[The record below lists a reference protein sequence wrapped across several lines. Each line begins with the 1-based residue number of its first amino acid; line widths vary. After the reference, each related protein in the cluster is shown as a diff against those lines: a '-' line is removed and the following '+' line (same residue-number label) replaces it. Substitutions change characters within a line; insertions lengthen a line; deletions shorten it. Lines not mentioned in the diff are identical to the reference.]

1 MADEGTSIRCPHQTN
16 LAYCPRE
23 LLTRMNVPRSRQ
35 SSLWALTLGALV
47 RAADSLADTPPRVV
61 YVPDISVENLVGTN
75 ENASVLLEITVTETG
90 TVGDPV
96 IREGLN
102 RETDLRVLD
111 AVNQMRFTPAERDGQ
126 PVRARVRFRF
136 RVRHVSAPTTSTTPA
151 TAQTSTTTPT
161 TTENQSTSTTP
172 RNTTAAA
179 GLPRPRPRATPRNED
194 GEQVVTVRGLRPE
207 PGAATREILRA
218 EELTSVP
225 GTFGE
230 PLRVIASLPGV
241 GRSPLGV
248 GFFLVRGASFENTGF
263 IVDGFPVLNL
273 YHFGA
278 GPSVIASP
286 FVSSLEFEPGN
297 YPLAFGRFSAGLI
310 QVRTDVPRPR
320 APRVIAEVDLLRASA
335 FAALPVGR
343 TGSISFAV
351 RRSYYDPFLA
361 IITPGVYV
369 GFADAQFRY
378 EVDLF
383 ERTRLT
389 WFTFASTDR
398 FTVGPQG
405 AFVASPYRSGLDYS
419 FWRSIARLEYRPSQ
433 DVRVEYAGMIGWDRV
448 DVLSNRR
455 VSTQIP
461 GGPTR
466 TNETATLQGNVFGQR
481 LTARAKLSPTH
492 AIHVGLDTLAQEYR
506 VVTSLRSN
514 TVDATEL
521 TQINA
526 ALFAEHVLSL
536 SPVELVTGL
545 RVDYARY
552 AEYQRFLMEPRFLAR
567 IKAHRMLTIVGA
579 TGLFHQLPNALLMV
593 SGFALP
599 PQRAWQNSVGFELD
613 VGALFDARV
622 TGYYNHLFDLPA
634 FGGIAPSIGDPVESG
649 DIGVDSTSLF
659 STQGRAYGLEL
670 FLRRRLERGIFGWI
684 SYTLSRSER
693 VKSNGNV
700 SLFNYD
706 QTHVFNVA
714 LSWKINDRWRVG
726 ARFQFASGSPTA
738 NLIGAGFDTDSREY
752 TPLTSADMLARN
764 PSSNQLDVRVDYT
777 FRVWRLKMN
786 AFLDV
791 INIYN
796 AQNGD
801 LGWTYRYDYSQRVP
815 GGGIPI
821 LPTIGLRA
829 EL

>member
-1 MADEGTSIRCPHQTN
+1 MRRYLSIAATV
-16 LAYCPRE
+16 LAP
-23 LLTRMNVPRSRQ
+23 L
-35 SSLWALTLGALV
+35 ATLSVSAV
-47 RAADSLADTPPRVV
+47 ARADTAPRVLF
-61 YVPDISVENLVGTN
+61 VPDVSIENTENLP
-75 ENASVLLEITVTETG
+75 ENASVLLEITITETG

-102 RETDLRVLD
+102 RETDLRVLE
-111 AVNQMRFTPAERDGQ
+111 AVHEMRFAPAERDGH
-126 PVRARVRFRF
+126 PVRVRVRFRF
-136 RVRHVSAPTTSTTPA
+136 RVRRVSAVQPA
-151 TAQTSTTTPT
+151 TQPPAQPPAQPNSTPQNTPQVQQTTNITPPPT
-161 TTENQSTSTTP
+161 
-172 RNTTAAA
+172 
-179 GLPRPRPRATPRNED
+179 RPPTRPRAVPIPPSVE
-194 GEQVVTVRGLRPE
+194 GEQVVTVRGTRPE

-218 EELTSVP
+218 EELTNVP

-230 PLRVIASLPGV
+230 PLRVVASLPGV

-286 FVSSLEFEPGN
+286 FVSQIEFEPGN
-297 YPLAFGRFSAGLI
+297 YPLAYGRFSAGLI
-310 QVRTDVPRPR
+310 QVRTDVPKPV

-343 TGSISFAV
+343 TGSLSFAI

-361 IITPGVYV
+361 LITPGVYV
-369 GFADAQFRY
+369 GYADGQVRY
-378 EVDLF
+378 EVELF

-405 AFVASPYRSGLDYS
+405 AFIASPYRSGLDYS
-419 FWRSIARLEYRPSQ
+419 FWRSIARLEHRPSQ
-433 DVRVEYAGMIGWDRV
+433 DLRIEYAAMIGWDRV

-455 VSTQIP
+455 ATTQAA
-461 GGPTR
+461 GGPPR
-466 TNETATLQGNVFGQR
+466 TNETASLQGNVLGQR
-481 LTARAKLSPTH
+481 LTARAKLSP
-492 AIHVGLDTLAQEYR
+492 IHTLNVGLDTLAQEYR
-506 VVTSLRSN
+506 VTTTLRSN

-526 ALFAEHVLSL
+526 ALFAEHTLQL
-536 SPVELVTGL
+536 PRVELVTGL

-552 AEYQRFLMEPRFLAR
+552 AEIQRFLMEPRLVAR
-567 IKAHRMLTIVGA
+567 IKAHNMLTVVAA

-593 SGFALP
+593 AGFALP
-599 PQRAWQNSVGFELD
+599 PQRAWQNSLGVQLD
-613 VGALFDARV
+613 LGALFDARV
-622 TGYYNHLFDLPA
+622 TGYYNHLFELPP
-634 FGGIAPSIGDPVESG
+634 FGGIAPSINDPVE
-649 DIGVDSTSLF
+649 DVDLGTTSSTAF
-659 STQGRAYGLEL
+659 TTQGRAYGLEV
-670 FLRRRLERGIFGWI
+670 FLRRRLEHGLFGWI

-693 VKSNGNV
+693 VKANGNV

-706 QTHVFNVA
+706 QTHVFNLA
-714 LSWKINDRWRVG
+714 ISWKINDHWRLG

-738 NLIGAGFDTDSREY
+738 NLIGSGYDADNREY
-752 TPLTSADMLARN
+752 VPITSADMLARN
-764 PSSNQLDVRVDYT
+764 PISNQLDVRADYT
-777 FRVWRLKMN
+777 FRWWRLKMN

-801 LGWTYRYDYSQRVP
+801 LGWTYRYDYTQRVP

-821 LPTIGLRA
+821 LPTIGIRG

>member
-1 MADEGTSIRCPHQTN
+1 M
-16 LAYCPRE
+16 
-23 LLTRMNVPRSRQ
+23 
-35 SSLWALTLGALV
+35 
-47 RAADSLADTPPRVV
+47 
-61 YVPDISVENLVGTN
+61 
-75 ENASVLLEITVTETG
+75 LLELTVTESG

-96 IREGLN
+96 IREGVD
-102 RETDLRVLD
+102 RDTDMRVLE
-111 AVNQMRFTPAERDGQ
+111 ATREMRFAPAERDGH
-126 PVRARVRFRF
+126 PVRVRVRFRF
-136 RVRHVSAPTTSTTPA
+136 RVQRLTSAQS
-151 TAQTSTTTPT
+151 SS
-161 TTENQSTSTTP
+161 STSTL
-172 RNTTAAA
+172 NTASNNNSPANSQQSASSPTVTT
-179 GLPRPRPRATPRNED
+179 RPPQARVPARVPVARAPLNNASD
-194 GEQVVTVRGLRPE
+194 EQVVTVRGLRPE
-207 PGAATREILRA
+207 PGAATREVLRA
-218 EELTSVP
+218 DELTTVP

-297 YPLAFGRFSAGLI
+297 YPLAYGRFSAGLI

-320 APRVIAEVDLLRASA
+320 APRVIAEVDLLRASV

-343 TGSISFAV
+343 TGSLSFAV

-361 IITPGVYV
+361 LITPGVYV
-369 GFADAQFRY
+369 GYGDAQARF

-419 FWRSIARLEYRPSQ
+419 YWRSIGRLEYRPSQ
-433 DVRVEYAGMIGWDRV
+433 DLRVEYAAMIGWDRV
-448 DVLSNRR
+448 DVLSTRR
-455 VSTQIP
+455 VSSPIA

-466 TNETATLQGNVFGQR
+466 SNETATLQGNVFGQR
-481 LTARAKLSPTH
+481 LTTRAKLSSAHTLN
-492 AIHVGLDTLAQEYR
+492 IGLDALAQEYR
-506 VVTSLRSN
+506 VTTSLRSN
-514 TVDATEL
+514 TVAATEL

-526 ALFAEHVLSL
+526 ALFAEHTLQL
-536 SPVELVTGL
+536 APVELVTGL
-545 RVDYARY
+545 RIDYARY
-552 AEYQRFLMEPRFLAR
+552 AEYQRVLMEPRLVAR
-567 IKAHRMLTIVGA
+567 IKPHRVLTVVAA

-593 SGFALP
+593 AGFALP
-599 PQRAWQNSVGFELD
+599 PQRAWQNSVGVELD
-613 VGALFDARV
+613 VGSLFDARV
-622 TGYYNHLFDLPA
+622 TGYYNHLFDLPP
-634 FGGIAPSIGDPVESG
+634 FGGIAPSINDPIDDGDLG
-649 DIGVDSTSLF
+649 TDGRTIF
-659 STQGRAYGLEL
+659 QTQGRAYGLEVM
-670 FLRRRLERGIFGWI
+670 LRRRLEHGIYGWI

-693 VKSNGNV
+693 IKPSGTI

-706 QTHVFNVA
+706 QTHVFNLA

-726 ARFQFASGSPTA
+726 ARFQFASGTPTA
-738 NLIGAGFDTDSREY
+738 NLIGAGFDSDNREY
-752 TPLTSADMLARN
+752 VPLTSAEQIARN
-764 PSSNQLDVRVDYT
+764 PISNQLDVRVDYT
-777 FRVWRLKMN
+777 FRWWRLKMN
-786 AFLDV
+786 AFLDI
-791 INIYN
+791 INAYN

-801 LGWTYRYDYSQRVP
+801 LGWAYRYDYAQRVP

-821 LPTIGLRA
+821 LPTIGIRA